1 MTGPGDAVAVHMSVP
16 ERDGPV
22 PAGHGRSGPA
32 TARERLAA
40 DRADTLAR
48 MAALGRDFDGIV
60 AANALVA
67 VDDEH
72 DPEGGTTA
80 FERAHVAFLMEQA
93 RGHLAELDGA
103 LQRLERGTYGEC
115 EGCGSRIPP
124 ERLEIRPAATTCV
137 SCAEPGR
144 HRPRRPA
151 H

>member
-1 MTGPGDAVAVHMSVP
+1 MSDLSR
-16 ERDGPV
+16 RDREEYNRPMFTDV
-22 PAGHGRSGPA
+22 
-32 TARERLAA
+32 RERLAA

-80 FERAHVAFLMEQA
+80 FERAHVTSLLTQA
-93 RGHLAELDGA
+93 RRHLEELDRA
-103 LQRLERGTYGEC
+103 MERLAHGEYGTC
-115 EGCGSRIPP
+115 EGCGTTIPP

-137 SCAEPGR
+137 NCA
-144 HRPRRPA
+144 RPA
-151 H
+151 PHRAPR